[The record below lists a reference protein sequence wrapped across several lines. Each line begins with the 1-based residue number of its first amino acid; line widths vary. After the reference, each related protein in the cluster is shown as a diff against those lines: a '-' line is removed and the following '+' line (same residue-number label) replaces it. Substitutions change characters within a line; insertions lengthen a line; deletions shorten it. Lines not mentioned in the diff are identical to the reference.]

1 MALMET
7 LQRMSAPKRA
17 RKLPDGSW
25 VTEPVQPGE

>member
-1 MALMET
+1 MES

-25 VTEPVQPGE
+25 VTEHIS